1 MGGHDS
7 TLFGIAQ
14 RVPFDETCRAGTP
27 LWLRNMV
34 PVPQHGSHDGVGSV
48 GRALQLLEELAQEGS
63 LGATDLAARL
73 GTAKATAFRL
83 ARTLQGRGYVVQDP
97 DATYRLGPS
106 CLRLGDAARGGMDL
120 RVGMRPILE
129 ALHAVTEETIQ
140 LTILSGREVI
150 YLDQLLSPKPV
161 LSVSRIGARSPA
173 HGVSPGLA
181 LLAALSDDQLEAF
194 LLEPLDR
201 YTDSTITDP
210 ERLRAE
216 IAIIRR
222 RGYAVNRGGFR
233 QDVGG
238 VGAAVLDHHAHP
250 VAAISVCVPV
260 YRLDQMQIGELGS
273 HVRRAAAQ
281 ASRSLGLRGEVAG
294 PTA

>member
-1 MGGHDS
+1 MHAVPHD
-7 TLFGIAQ
+7 
-14 RVPFDETCRAGTP
+14 GT
-27 LWLRNMV
+27 R
-34 PVPQHGSHDGVGSV
+34 DGVGSV
-48 GRALQLLEELAQEGS
+48 DRALHLLEELAEEGS

-120 RVGMRPILE
+120 RIGMRPILE
-129 ALHAVTEETIQ
+129 ALHAVTDETVQ

-161 LSVSRIGARSPA
+161 LSVSKIGARSPA

-181 LLAALSDDQLEAF
+181 LLAAMTDDQLEAF
-194 LLEPLDR
+194 LLGPLDR
-201 YTDSTITDP
+201 YTDDTITDP

-216 IAIIRR
+216 IALVRKR
-222 RGYAVNRGGFR
+222 SYAVNRGGYR
-233 QDVGG
+233 PDVGG
-238 VGAAVLDHHAHP
+238 VGAAILDHHAQP

-260 YRLDQMQIGELGS
+260 YRLDQMEIGELGS
-273 HVRRAAAQ
+273 HVRRAAAE
-281 ASRSLGLRGEVAG
+281 ASRSLGLRGAMAEPMA
-294 PTA
+294 